1 MLSKISITRAA
12 LLGLLSGVAYGLAN
26 VIYVGNGDKLP
37 NMLWAAISGAFIGV
51 VLFATIALIV
61 NWIAK

>member
-12 LLGLLSGVAYGLAN
+12 SLGLLSGVAYGLAN

-37 NMLWAAISGAFIGV
+37 NMLWAAIGGAFIGA
-51 VLFATIALIV
+51 VLFAVISWII
-61 NWIAK
+61 NWIVK